1 MTKKDA
7 LACVG
12 CGYCCLKTP
21 CDASRRL
28 YPGAAICPQLFWSKT
43 KNRYECGLMKIS
55 GLVGEGYRK
64 ELAAGEGCCCSL
76 NSWRKDVKPRNR
88 IEANSFPASLD
99 SEFQIFLKC
108 LSGEFMSSDKMMMT
122 LYKMEGELEDK
133 KNYSKEE
140 ARATINKI
148 IHFFNNNRPS
158 YMEDFMG

>member
-1 MTKKDA
+1 
-7 LACVG
+7 
-12 CGYCCLKTP
+12 
-21 CDASRRL
+21 
-28 YPGAAICPQLFWSKT
+28 
-43 KNRYECGLMKIS
+43 MKIS